1 MKRKKSKVTLSDLA
15 RVGPGTPAG
24 EWFRRYW
31 LAVATVADLHDIPLG
46 VKVLGEEL
54 VLFRDPKGQIGL
66 LGLHCPHRGT
76 SLEFGDIEETGIRC
90 PYHGWLFNVSG
101 QCLEQPAEAKE
112 STVHRKVKHLSYP
125 VREQGGFIFAYLGPD
140 GDAPPPL
147 PRYFPLVDDKGL
159 RSLEGTRHYDY
170 NWFNFIENGADP
182 VHFSI
187 LHRSDPNDGTWRS
200 WFFNFKD
207 IPPFDAVET
216 GYGMK
221 VVSRKAGPTPETE
234 YVDEKSFALPSILQ
248 IGDTEFTHFKSEPA
262 ALKDGSHN
270 EHFMFLTPNDDEH
283 FTLFTVNYY
292 TGPDPKFFEKLA
304 PSRELAAKEE
314 KKPYDDRPYAPF
326 RGSVRR
332 EDIACQAT
340 QTVIDTRK
348 EQLATSDRGV
358 ILLRKLI
365 LDGIRTVQ
373 EGRLPK
379 GVLPRERAGEVV
391 KIDSFTGVRAKSHSA
406 KSGAGGKMLGFFL
419 ALILTTLFSTASAS
433 GASIQVAYSAIS
445 GAMAPLWVAQDA
457 EYFRREA
464 LETQLLY
471 IGGGSLLIQSMLG
484 GDVQFAFGPS
494 VPVVNASLRGADLV
508 LIANTGNAM
517 VFSIMSRP
525 DIKNPPDL
533 KGKKVGVTRLG
544 GSTDLALEFA
554 LERWGL
560 QRGRDVTVLQTGGMP
575 ESQAG
580 VSSGALDAAVLSSPS
595 NFRAKK
601 LCLFELADVGQLGI
615 VFPNTPLST
624 RKSYIRSNREKVVKF
639 LRGFSQG
646 LHRLRNDKEFSMKV
660 LAKYTRVRDAEIL
673 GELYQVYGVR
683 HTGDAIPFVRSEG
696 VERILKSIESKEA
709 REAKPGDFI
718 DNSLLKEVE
727 QSGFFGKLRP

>member
-1 MKRKKSKVTLSDLA
+1 MKRKKGKVTLSDLA
-15 RVGPGTPAG
+15 RVGPGMPAG

-31 LAVATVADLHDIPLG
+31 LAVATVADLHDIPLR
-46 VKVLGEEL
+46 VKILGEDL
-54 VLFRDPKGQIGL
+54 VLFRDGRGQFGL

-76 SLEFGDIEETGIRC
+76 SLEYGDIEETGIRC
-90 PYHGWLFNVSG
+90 SYHGWLFSVSG

-112 STVHRKVKHLSYP
+112 SAFHRKVKHLSYP

-159 RSLEGTRHYDY
+159 RSLEGTRHYEY

-200 WFFNFKD
+200 WFFNFND

-221 VVSRKAGPTPETE
+221 VISRKAGPTPETE

-262 ALKDGSHN
+262 ALRDGSHN

-314 KKPYDDRPYAPF
+314 KKPYDRRPYAPF

-332 EDIACQAT
+332 EDIACQGT

-365 LDGIRTVQ
+365 LDGIRAVQ
-373 EGRLPK
+373 DGRIPK
-379 GVLPRERAGEVV
+379 GVLTQERAGEVV
-391 KIDSFTGVRAKSHSA
+391 KIDSFTGVRAKS
-406 KSGAGGKMLGFFL
+406 SGPPARASRILGLFL
-419 ALILTTLFSTASAS
+419 GVFLSVLFSTGLAS

-445 GAMAPLWVAQDA
+445 GAMAPLWVAQDGD
-457 EYFRREA
+457 YFRREG

-525 DIKNPPDL
+525 EIKNPFDL

-544 GSTDLALEFA
+544 GSTDLALDFS

-601 LCLFELADVGQLGI
+601 MGLYELADVGQLGI

-624 RKSYIRSNREKVVKF
+624 RKAFIRSNHETVVKF
-639 LRGFSQG
+639 LRAFSRG

-683 HTGDAIPFVRSEG
+683 HTGDPISYVRSEG
-696 VERILKSIESKEA
+696 IERILKSIDSKEA

-718 DNSLLKEVE
+718 DNSLLKEIE
-727 QSGFFGKLRP
+727 QSGFFTKLRP